1 MQYTGKTGVLFLAS
15 TFTCAISM
23 SPVLDVLY
31 ILYSV
36 LFLVH
41 ALCAIFYFPLHPLKF
56 LVIIKLM

>member
-1 MQYTGKTGVLFLAS
+1 
-15 TFTCAISM
+15 M

-56 LVIIKLM
+56 LVIIKWRGAYNL